1 VSRAVNLVDV
11 SMFDGSRYSFWS
23 FVGEGFDLETLDEL
37 RSIEEDEITTGEG
50 GRRASELS
58 EVPVPGTAMGDA
70 PESATVQGWPWACP
84 AGAEKGAVMGR
95 LGIMGGRPTLQTRH
109 D

>member
-1 VSRAVNLVDV
+1 MSRAVNLVDV

-58 EVPVPGTAMGDA
+58 EVPVPGTAMGDT

-95 LGIMGGRPTLQTRH
+95 LALRGPSHFTN
-109 D
+109 